1 MEWKIVEA
9 KGYDYLEMK
18 INAGDEVYAQL
29 GSYLMHIGDV
39 QIESKAYGGIGS
51 ALKRA
56 FLGGESFFLNRI
68 TTQSQGYVYL
78 APYLPGEIKHMTIS
92 NPLYVRDASY
102 FASYGALNITSK
114 FIGLRGFFTSGGF
127 FWLYV
132 EGQGDLW
139 LNSYGSLVEIG
150 LKAGEE
156 ITVDNGNLVAYE
168 SSLKIETKKL
178 GSMKTFLFGGE
189 GLVFKMTGPGK
200 VYLQTRNLYQFIAS
214 MLGRLHK

>member
-18 INAGDEVYAQL
+18 INVGDEVYAQL
-29 GSYLMHIGDV
+29 GSYLMHLGDV
-39 QIESKAYGGIGS
+39 QVESKAYGGIGS

-68 TTQSQGYVYL
+68 TTNSQGYVYL
-78 APYLPGEIKHMTIS
+78 APYLPGEIKHVKVN

-102 FASYGALNITSK
+102 FASHGSLKITSK
-114 FIGLRGFFTSGGF
+114 FMGLRGFFTSGGF

-139 LNSYGSLVEIG
+139 LNSYGSLVEVD

-168 SSLKIETKKL
+168 SSLQIETKKL
-178 GSMKTFLFGGE
+178 GGMKTFLFGGE
-189 GLVFKMTGPGK
+189 GLVFKMKGPGK
-200 VYLQTRNLYQFIAS
+200 IYLQTRNLDQFIALV
-214 MLGRLHK
+214 LGRSRK